1 MVERLISFSLRNR
14 YLVLAAAAGLF
25 TWGIFSVEKDP
36 IDAIPDVSENQVI
49 VFTEWPGRS
58 PTGY

>member
-1 MVERLISFSLRNR
+1 LL
-14 YLVLAAAAGLF
+14 LAAALF
-25 TWGIFSVEKDP
+25 IWGIFSVSKNP

-58 PTGY
+58 LR